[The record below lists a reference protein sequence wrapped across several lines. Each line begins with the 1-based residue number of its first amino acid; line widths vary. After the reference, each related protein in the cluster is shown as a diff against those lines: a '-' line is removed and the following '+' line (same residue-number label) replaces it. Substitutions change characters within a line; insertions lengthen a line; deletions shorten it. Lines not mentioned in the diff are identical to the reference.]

1 MAARAFWRGTLS
13 FGLVEI
19 PVALRPAIS
28 SDELSF
34 TLLDRKDFSPVGYKR
49 YNKKTGREVPW
60 EQIVRGYEYEPDEY
74 VVLTDEELK
83 NAHPEQTQTVEILEF
98 VDESEVDPVLFETPY
113 YLEPQKRNSKGYLL
127 LHKALAQTGKVGIAR
142 LVLRTRQRLAC
153 VIPRGPVLALDLLRY
168 AYEVRE
174 PSELAPEKAKGPG
187 SISKAEIQMAER
199 LINDMTVK
207 WEPEKYKDDYRD
219 EVMAL
224 VEKKVKSGH
233 THEIVDKVEKR
244 ARTTKGEVMDLMP
257 LLKESLSSHAKKS
270 RTPRKTGSRSGGEPR
285 RRRSAS

>member
-1 MAARAFWRGTLS
+1 MARTFWRGTLS

-19 PVALRPAIS
+19 PVALRPAVS

-60 EQIVRGYEYEPDEY
+60 DQIVRGYEYEPDEY
-74 VVLTDEELK
+74 VVLTDEELR
-83 NAHPEQTQTVEILEF
+83 NAHPEQTQTIEILEF
-98 VDESEVDPVLFETPY
+98 VEGSEMDPVLFETPY

-127 LHKALAQTGKVGIAR
+127 LHKALAETGRVGIAR
-142 LVLRTRQRLAC
+142 LVLRTRQRLAA
-153 VIPRGPVLALDLLRY
+153 VLPRGPVLSLDLLRY

-174 PSELAPEKAKGPG
+174 PSGMAPGKARGPR
-187 SISKAEIQMAER
+187 SISKAEIGMAER

-207 WEPEKYKDDYRD
+207 WEPEKFKDDYRD
-219 EVMAL
+219 EVLSL

-244 ARTTKGEVMDLMP
+244 ARTLRGEVMDLMP

-270 RTPRKTGSRSGGEPR
+270 RTPRAARPRSSR
-285 RRRSAS
+285 RRRSTG

>member
-1 MAARAFWRGTLS
+1 MARAFWRGTLS

-19 PVALRPAIS
+19 PIALRPAVE

-60 EQIVRGYEYEPDEY
+60 NEIVRGYEYEKDEY

-98 VDESEVDPVLFETPY
+98 VEGNDVDPVLFETPY
-113 YLEPQKRNSKGYLL
+113 YMEPQKRNSKGYLL
-127 LHKALAQTGKVGIAR
+127 LHKALAETGRIGIAR
-142 LVLRTRQRLAC
+142 LVLRTRQRLAA

-168 AYEVRE
+168 AYELRE

-187 SISKAEIQMAER
+187 SISKAEINMAER
-199 LINDMTVK
+199 LINDMTVA
-207 WEPEKYKDDYRD
+207 WDPEKYKDEYRD
-219 EVMAL
+219 DVMEL

-233 THEIVDKVEKR
+233 THEIVNKVEKK
-244 ARTTKGEVMDLMP
+244 ARRSGGDVMDLMP
-257 LLKESLSSHAKKS
+257 LLKESLSAHAKKS
-270 RTPRKTGSRSGGEPR
+270 RAPRRATGSRPAGEK

>member
-1 MAARAFWRGTLS
+1 MARTFWRGTLS

-19 PVALRPAIS
+19 PVALRPAVS

-34 TLLDRKDFSPVGYKR
+34 TLLDRKDFSPVGYRR

-74 VVLTDEELK
+74 VVLTEEELK
-83 NAHPEQTQTVEILEF
+83 NAHPEQTQTIEILEF
-98 VDESEVDPVLFETPY
+98 VEEREVDPVLFETPY
-113 YLEPQKRNSKGYLL
+113 YLEPQKRNSKGYIL
-127 LHKALAQTGKVGIAR
+127 LHKALADTGRAGIAR
-142 LVLRTRQRLAC
+142 LVLRTRQRLAA

-168 AYEVRE
+168 SYEVRE
-174 PSELAPEKAKGPG
+174 PSEVAPVKTKGPG

-199 LINDMTVK
+199 LIEDMTVK
-207 WEPEKYKDDYRD
+207 WDPEKYQDDYR
-219 EVMAL
+219 ESVMAL

-244 ARTTKGEVMDLMP
+244 ARTTRGEVMDLMP
-257 LLKESLSSHAKKS
+257 LLKQSLESHTKKS
-270 RTPRKTGSRSGGEPR
+270 RTPRARARPRSEK

>member
-1 MAARAFWRGTLS
+1 MARAFWKGTLS

-19 PVALRPAIS
+19 PIALRPAVS

-60 EQIVRGYEYEPDEY
+60 EQIVRGYEYEKGEF

-98 VDESEVDPVLFETPY
+98 VEESEVDPVLFETPY
-113 YLEPQKRNSKGYLL
+113 YVEPQKRNSKGYVL
-127 LHKALAQTGKVGIAR
+127 LHKALAATGRVGIAR
-142 LVLRTRQRLAC
+142 LVLRTRQRLAA
-153 VIPRGPVLALDLLRY
+153 VIPRGPALSLDLLRY
-168 AYEVRE
+168 AYEVAE
-174 PSELAPEKAKGPG
+174 PSEMAPVRAKGPG

-199 LINDMTVK
+199 LIDDMTVK
-207 WEPEKYKDDYRD
+207 WDPEKYEDDYRD
-219 EVMAL
+219 EILAL

-244 ARTTKGEVMDLMP
+244 ARTARGEVMDLMP
-257 LLKESLSSHAKKS
+257 LLKQSLASHAKKS
-270 RTPRKTGSRSGGEPR
+270 RTPRPARARAQAK
-285 RRRSAS
+285 RRRSAG

>member
-1 MAARAFWRGTLS
+1 MARAFWRGTLS

-19 PVALRPAIS
+19 PVALRPAVS

-74 VVLTDEELK
+74 VVLTEEELK
-83 NAHPEQTQTVEILEF
+83 NAHPEQTQTIEILEF
-98 VDESEVDPVLFETPY
+98 VEASEVDPVLFETPY
-113 YLEPQKRNSKGYLL
+113 YLEPQKRNSKGYIL
-127 LHKALAQTGKVGIAR
+127 LHKALAETGRVGIAR
-142 LVLRTRQRLAC
+142 LVLRTRQRLAA

-168 AYEVRE
+168 AYEVLE
-174 PSELAPEKAKGPG
+174 PSQVAPVKAKGPG

-199 LINDMTVK
+199 LIGDMTVP
-207 WEPEKYKDDYRD
+207 WDPEKYKDDYRD

-233 THEIVDKVEKR
+233 THEIVDKVQKR
-244 ARTTKGEVMDLMP
+244 ARTARGEVMDLMP
-257 LLKESLSSHAKKS
+257 LLKQSLSSHTKKS
-270 RTPRKTGSRSGGEPR
+270 RTPRSRTRAKSETK